1 MEEEDGRC
9 GGLEVVV
16 VLNLSY
22 FEEFLMIIE
31 AIERIHDDREI
42 MTLPFGVSSLPS
54 SQFDVM
60 EPNLNLSVRPWFVPS
75 QLVTYVLHCFMSVP
89 GLWRNEG
96 NQFIGGGFEDI
107 CSEWTGSGLEKL

>member
-31 AIERIHDDREI
+31 AIERIHE
-42 MTLPFGVSSLPS
+42 G
-54 SQFDVM
+54 
-60 EPNLNLSVRPWFVPS
+60 
-75 QLVTYVLHCFMSVP
+75 MS
-89 GLWRNEG
+89 GT
-96 NQFIGGGFEDI
+96 
-107 CSEWTGSGLEKL
+107 SEKS